1 MDIVAVP
8 HKLAR
13 ITPDGVKLYSLG
25 YMTMKVFF
33 ETAMKS
39 LCFKSIFVVDM

>member
-13 ITPDGVKLYSLG
+13 ITPDGVKLYSIG
-25 YMTMKVFF
+25 TIKVFSENSVRLF
-33 ETAMKS
+33 YA
-39 LCFKSIFVVDM
+39 LQVF

>member
-25 YMTMKVFF
+25 YMIMKVFF